1 MFPLICPNCG
11 GAMRI
16 IACTTFN
23 ADVHKILDHIGVE
36 PEASRITSAG
46 GPPLWDECGVQDMGE
61 SVEV

>member
-1 MFPLICPNCG
+1 
-11 GAMRI
+11 MRI